1 MYSITKC
8 VRDVAPLQLLKSRR
22 HPEVSYVNRKL
33 LSFAIKFAVS
43 AILLWLL
50 ARGID
55 IDAVG
60 RQMAGADPLW
70 LIIAVFLAAAVI
82 PMAAI
87 RWQMVTQAIREPV
100 STRDAMS
107 ITTIGW
113 FFNQT
118 LPSTIGGD
126 AVRVYLAYRT
136 GITKTGAIHGILL
149 DRLMGL
155 FVVLALATIFLAPLL
170 AGLDVD
176 FQKWFLIAFIVAGY
190 GGYAV
195 LFLVSAGFAT
205 RLDNIRLGKLL
216 RDLSRAAR
224 ATLLSLSPGGIILVI
239 SVVLQIVQIASVYA
253 IAVAVGVEVGFTAI
267 MIALPAVLLVSSLP
281 ISLAGWGVREQS
293 MVLALG
299 AMGMGSTDALA
310 ISVLLGLS
318 WIVIGLP
325 GALVWL
331 GHRRRGEHLGQA
343 VEASATSAD

>member
-1 MYSITKC
+1 MKHLIG
-8 VRDVAPLQLLKSRR
+8 R
-22 HPEVSYVNRKL
+22 L

-43 AILLWLL
+43 VGLLWLL

-55 IDAVG
+55 LEAVG
-60 RQMAGADPLW
+60 RQIVGADPLL
-70 LIIAVFLAAAVI
+70 LIVAVLLAAAVL

-87 RWQMVTQAIREPV
+87 RWQLVTRAIHQPV
-100 STRDAMS
+100 SVRDAMS

-126 AVRVYLAYRT
+126 AVRIFLAWRT
-136 GITKTGAIHGILL
+136 GITKTGAIHGIVL

-155 FVVLALATIFLAPLL
+155 FVVLALATLFLQPLL
-170 AGLDVD
+170 SGLSDV
-176 FQKWFLIAFIVAGY
+176 FQKWFLVAFIAAGY
-190 GGYAV
+190 AGYFL
-195 LFLVSAGFAT
+195 LFAMTGTFAAW
-205 RLDNIRLGKLL
+205 LDNIRVVRLV
-216 RDLSRAAR
+216 RALSRDAR
-224 ATLLSLSPGGIILVI
+224 ETLLSLSPGGVILVI
-239 SVVLQIVQIASVYA
+239 SVVLQIVQIASVYV
-253 IAVAVGVEVGFTAI
+253 IAVALGIDVSFTAI
-267 MIALPAVLLVSSLP
+267 MIALPAVLLISSLP

-299 AMGMGSTDALA
+299 AMGVAATDALA

-331 GHRRRGEHLGQA
+331 GYRRQGQRLGRA
-343 VEASATSAD
+343 VHASSDMAD

>member
-1 MYSITKC
+1 MN
-8 VRDVAPLQLLKSRR
+8 RR
-22 HPEVSYVNRKL
+22 L
-33 LSFAIKFAVS
+33 ISFVIKFAVS

-55 IDAVG
+55 LNAVG

-70 LIIAVFLAAAVI
+70 LVIALILAAAII
-82 PMAAI
+82 PMAAY
-87 RWQMVTQAIREPV
+87 RWRLVTQAIGAPL

-170 AGLDVD
+170 SGLTAD
-176 FQKWFLIAFIVAGY
+176 FQKWFLIIFIVAGY

-195 LFLVSAGFAT
+195 LFLISGRFAE
-205 RLDNIRLGKLL
+205 RLDNIRLGRL
-216 RDLSRAAR
+216 AR
-224 ATLLSLSPGGIILVI
+224 ALSHDARETLLMLSPGGVILVI
-239 SVVLQIVQIASVYA
+239 SVVLQTVQIASVYA
-253 IAVAVGVEVGFTAI
+253 IAVALGTDVSFAAV
-267 MIALPAVLLVSSLP
+267 MIALPAVLLISSLP
-281 ISLAGWGVREQS
+281 VSLAGWGVREQS

-299 AMGMGSTDALA
+299 AMGVGATEALA
-310 ISVLLGLS
+310 ISVVLGLS
-318 WIVIGLP
+318 WIVIGVP

-331 GHRRRGEHLGQA
+331 GYRRQGRRLSDA
-343 VEASATSAD
+343 VEAGTDLAD

>member
-1 MYSITKC
+1 VK
-8 VRDVAPLQLLKSRR
+8 
-22 HPEVSYVNRKL
+22 HVNGRL

-43 AILLWLL
+43 AVLLWLL

-55 IDAVG
+55 LNAVG
-60 RQMAGADPLW
+60 QQMAGANPLW
-70 LIIAVFLAAAVI
+70 LVIALVLGGSVI

-87 RWQMVTQAIREPV
+87 RWQLVTQAIREPV
-100 STRDAMS
+100 TTRDAMS

-136 GITKTGAIHGILL
+136 GITKTGAIHGIVL

-155 FVVLALATIFLAPLL
+155 FVVLGLATIFLAPLL
-170 AGLDVD
+170 SGLTVD
-176 FQKWFLIAFIVAGY
+176 FQKWFLIAFIIAGY
-190 GGYAV
+190 GAYAV
-195 LFLVSAGFAT
+195 LFLISGGFAE
-205 RLDNIRLGKLL
+205 RLDNFRLGRLV
-216 RDLSRAAR
+216 RALSKDAR
-224 ATLLSLSPGGIILVI
+224 ATLLTVSPGGVILVI

-253 IAVAVGVEVGFTAI
+253 IAAALGIKVSFAVI
-267 MIALPAVLLVSSLP
+267 MIALPAVLLISSLP
-281 ISLAGWGVREQS
+281 VSLAGWGVREQS

-299 AMGMGSTDALA
+299 AMGMASTDALA
-310 ISVLLGLS
+310 ISVVLGLS

-331 GHRRRGEHLGQA
+331 AYRRQGQRLTES
-343 VEASATSAD
+343 VEAGTLSAD

>member
-1 MYSITKC
+1 MN
-8 VRDVAPLQLLKSRR
+8 RR
-22 HPEVSYVNRKL
+22 L
-33 LSFAIKFAVS
+33 LSFAIKFSVS

-60 RQMAGADPLW
+60 QQMAGADPLW
-70 LIIAVFLAAAVI
+70 LLIALLLAAAVL

-87 RWQMVTQAIREPV
+87 RWHLVTRAIREPV
-100 STRDAMS
+100 STRDALS
-107 ITTIGW
+107 ITAIGW

-126 AVRVYLAYRT
+126 AVRVVLAYRT
-136 GITKTGAIHGILL
+136 GISKTGAIHGIVL

-155 FVVLALATIFLAPLL
+155 FVVLALATIFLPPLL
-170 AGLDVD
+170 SGLGADI
-176 FQKWFLIAFIVAGY
+176 QKWFLVTFIGAGFAGY
-190 GGYAV
+190 VV
-195 LFLVSAGFAT
+195 LFLVSGGFAE
-205 RLDNIRLGKLL
+205 RLDNIRLGRLL
-216 RDLSRAAR
+216 RALSRDAR
-224 ATLLSLSPGGIILVI
+224 TTLLSLSPGGVILVI

-253 IAVAVGVEVGFTAI
+253 IAVAVGVDVSFTAI
-267 MIALPAVLLVSSLP
+267 MIALPAVLLISSLP

-299 AMGMGSTDALA
+299 AMGVASTDALA
-310 ISVLLGLS
+310 VSVLLGLS

-331 GHRRRGEHLGQA
+331 GHRRQGQTLDQA
-343 VEASATSAD
+343 VETGANNAD

>member
-1 MYSITKC
+1 M
-8 VRDVAPLQLLKSRR
+8 SRR
-22 HPEVSYVNRKL
+22 L
-33 LSFAIKFAVS
+33 LSFAFKFAVS
-43 AILLWLL
+43 AVLMWLL
-50 ARGID
+50 VRGID
-55 IDAVG
+55 VEAVG
-60 RQMAGADPLW
+60 RQMASADPLW
-70 LIIAVFLAAAVI
+70 LIIAVILGGAVI

-87 RWQMVTQAIREPV
+87 RWRLVTQAIREPV

-155 FVVLALATIFLAPLL
+155 FVVLAMATLFLAPLL
-170 AGLDVD
+170 AGLTVD

-195 LFLVSAGFAT
+195 LFLISGGFAG
-205 RLDNIRLGKLL
+205 RLDNLHLGRLV
-216 RDLSRAAR
+216 RALSRDAR
-224 ATLLSLSPGGIILVI
+224 ATLLTLSPGIVILVI
-239 SVVLQIVQIASVYA
+239 SVILQIVQIASVYI
-253 IAVAVGVEVGFTAI
+253 IAVALGIEVSFAAI
-267 MIALPAVLLVSSLP
+267 MIAVPAVLLISSLP
-281 ISLAGWGVREQS
+281 VSLAGWGVREQS

-299 AMGMGSTDALA
+299 AMGVAATDALA
-310 ISVLLGLS
+310 ISVVLGLS

-331 GHRRRGEHLGQA
+331 AYRRQGQHLS
-343 VEASATSAD
+343 EASTDLAD

>member
-1 MYSITKC
+1 MN
-8 VRDVAPLQLLKSRR
+8 RR
-22 HPEVSYVNRKL
+22 L

-60 RQMAGADPLW
+60 QQMAGADPLW
-70 LIIAVFLAAAVI
+70 LLIALLLAAAVL

-87 RWQMVTQAIREPV
+87 RWRLVTRAIREPV
-100 STRDAMS
+100 STREALS
-107 ITTIGW
+107 ITAIGW

-126 AVRVYLAYRT
+126 AVRVVLAYRT
-136 GITKTGAIHGILL
+136 GISKTGAIHGIVL

-155 FVVLALATIFLAPLL
+155 FVVLALATIFLPPLL
-170 AGLDVD
+170 SGLDAD
-176 FQKWFLIAFIVAGY
+176 FQKWFLVVFIGLGFA
-190 GGYAV
+190 GYAV
-195 LFLVSAGFAT
+195 LFLVSGSFAE
-205 RLDNIRLGKLL
+205 RLDNIRLGRLL
-216 RDLSRAAR
+216 RALSRDAR
-224 ATLLSLSPGGIILVI
+224 TTLLSFSPGGVILAI

-253 IAVAVGVEVGFTAI
+253 IEVAVGVDVGFTAI
-267 MIALPAVLLVSSLP
+267 MIALPAVLLISSLP

-299 AMGMGSTDALA
+299 AMGVAATDALA
-310 ISVLLGLS
+310 VSVLMGLS

-331 GHRRRGEHLGQA
+331 GHRRQGQTLDQA
-343 VEASATSAD
+343 VETGSDLAD

>member
-1 MYSITKC
+1 M
-8 VRDVAPLQLLKSRR
+8 
-22 HPEVSYVNRKL
+22 HVNRQSI
-33 LSFAIKFAVS
+33 SFTIKCAVS

-55 IDAVG
+55 LDAVG

-70 LIIAVFLAAAVI
+70 LSVALILAALAV

-87 RWQMVTQAIREPV
+87 RWQLVARAIGAPMTPRN
-100 STRDAMS
+100 ALS
-107 ITTIGW
+107 ITAIGW

-136 GITKTGAIHGILL
+136 GISKTAAIHSILL

-155 FVVLALATIFLAPLL
+155 FVVLTMATIFLAPILS
-170 AGLDVD
+170 GLDAA
-176 FQKWFLIAFIVAGY
+176 FQKWFLVVFIVAGY
-190 GGYAV
+190 GGYTV
-195 LFLVSAGFAT
+195 LFLLSGEFAK
-205 RLDNIRLGKLL
+205 RLDSLRLGRLT
-216 RDLSRAAR
+216 RDLSRDAR
-224 ATLLSLSPGGIILVI
+224 ATLLSLSPGGVILVV
-239 SVVLQIVQIASVYA
+239 SVTLQIVQIASVFA
-253 IAVAVGVEVGFTAI
+253 IAVAVGVEVSFTAV

-299 AMGMGSTDALA
+299 AVGVAATDALA

-325 GALVWL
+325 GAIVWL
-331 GHRRRGEHLGQA
+331 AHRRQGEGLSEAAEASAHSADLDLIATPHRRR
-343 VEASATSAD
+343 

>member
-1 MYSITKC
+1 MN
-8 VRDVAPLQLLKSRR
+8 RR
-22 HPEVSYVNRKL
+22 L
-33 LSFAIKFAVS
+33 ISFVIKFAVS

-50 ARGID
+50 ALGID
-55 IDAVG
+55 LNAVG

-70 LIIAVFLAAAVI
+70 LVIALLLAAAVI
-82 PMAAI
+82 PMAAY
-87 RWQMVTQAIREPV
+87 RWRLVTQAIGAPL

-170 AGLDVD
+170 AGLTAD
-176 FQKWFLIAFIVAGY
+176 FQKWFLIIFIVAGY

-195 LFLVSAGFAT
+195 LFLISGRFAE
-205 RLDNIRLGKLL
+205 RLDNIRLGWLA
-216 RDLSRAAR
+216 RALSHDAR
-224 ATLLSLSPGGIILVI
+224 ATLLTLSPGGVILAI

-253 IAVAVGVEVGFTAI
+253 IAVALGIEVSFAAV
-267 MIALPAVLLVSSLP
+267 MIALPAVLLISSLP
-281 ISLAGWGVREQS
+281 VSLAGWGVREQS

-299 AMGMGSTDALA
+299 AMGVGATEALA
-310 ISVLLGLS
+310 ISVVLGLS
-318 WIVIGLP
+318 WIVIGVP

-331 GHRRRGEHLGQA
+331 GYRRQGRRLSDA
-343 VEASATSAD
+343 VEAGTDLAD

>member
-1 MYSITKC
+1 MF
-8 VRDVAPLQLLKSRR
+8 APLYTKVK
-22 HPEVSYVNRKL
+22 HVSGRL
-33 LSFAIKFAVS
+33 FSFAIKFAVS

-55 IDAVG
+55 VEAVG

-70 LIIAVFLAAAVI
+70 LIIAVILGGAVI

-87 RWQMVTQAIREPV
+87 RWRLVTQAIREPV
-100 STRDAMS
+100 STRNTLS

-170 AGLDVD
+170 AGLTAG

-190 GGYAV
+190 GGYIV
-195 LFLVSAGFAT
+195 LFLISGGFAS
-205 RLDNIRLGKLL
+205 RLDNIGLGRLA
-216 RDLSRAAR
+216 RALSRDAR
-224 ATLLSLSPGGIILVI
+224 ATLLTLSPGGVILVI
-239 SVVLQIVQIASVYA
+239 SVVLQIVQIASVYV
-253 IAVAVGVEVGFTAI
+253 IAVALGLDVSFATI
-267 MIALPAVLLVSSLP
+267 MIALPAVLLISSLP
-281 ISLAGWGVREQS
+281 VSLAGWGVREQS

-299 AMGMGSTDALA
+299 AMGVAATEALA
-310 ISVLLGLS
+310 ISVVLGLS

-331 GHRRRGEHLGQA
+331 AYRRRGEHLSEA
-343 VEASATSAD
+343 VEAGTNLAD

>member
-1 MYSITKC
+1 MNG
-8 VRDVAPLQLLKSRR
+8 R
-22 HPEVSYVNRKL
+22 L

-43 AILLWLL
+43 AVLLWLL

-55 IDAVG
+55 LNAVG
-60 RQMAGADPLW
+60 QQMAGASPLW
-70 LIIAVFLAAAVI
+70 LVIALVLGGSVI

-87 RWQMVTQAIREPV
+87 RWQLVTQAIREPV
-100 STRDAMS
+100 TTRDAMS

-136 GITKTGAIHGILL
+136 GITKTGAIHGIVL

-155 FVVLALATIFLAPLL
+155 FVVLAMATIFLVPLL
-170 AGLDVD
+170 SGLTVD
-176 FQKWFLIAFIVAGY
+176 FQKWFLIAFIIAGY
-190 GGYAV
+190 GAYAV
-195 LFLVSAGFAT
+195 LFLISGGFAE
-205 RLDNIRLGKLL
+205 RLDNFRLGRLV
-216 RDLSRAAR
+216 RALSKDAR
-224 ATLLSLSPGGIILVI
+224 ATLLTVSPGGVILVI

-253 IAVAVGVEVGFTAI
+253 IAVALGIEVSFAVI
-267 MIALPAVLLVSSLP
+267 MIALPAVLLISSLP
-281 ISLAGWGVREQS
+281 VSLAGWGVREQS

-299 AMGMGSTDALA
+299 AMGMASTDALA
-310 ISVLLGLS
+310 ISVVLGIS

-331 GHRRRGEHLGQA
+331 AYRRQGRHLSDA
-343 VEASATSAD
+343 VEAGARIAD

>member
-1 MYSITKC
+1 
-8 VRDVAPLQLLKSRR
+8 
-22 HPEVSYVNRKL
+22 VNRRL
-33 LSFAIKFAVS
+33 ISFVIKFAVS

-50 ARGID
+50 ALGID
-55 IDAVG
+55 LNAVG

-70 LIIAVFLAAAVI
+70 LVIALLLAAAVI
-82 PMAAI
+82 PMAAY
-87 RWQMVTQAIREPV
+87 RWRLVTQAIGAPL

-170 AGLDVD
+170 AGLTAD
-176 FQKWFLIAFIVAGY
+176 FQKWFLIIFIVAGY

-195 LFLVSAGFAT
+195 LFLISGRFAE
-205 RLDNIRLGKLL
+205 RLDNIRLGRLA
-216 RDLSRAAR
+216 RALSHDAR
-224 ATLLSLSPGGIILVI
+224 ATLLTLSPGGVILAI

-253 IAVAVGVEVGFTAI
+253 IAVALGIEVSFAAV
-267 MIALPAVLLVSSLP
+267 MIALPAVLLISSLP
-281 ISLAGWGVREQS
+281 VSLAGWGVREQS

-299 AMGMGSTDALA
+299 AMGVGATEALA
-310 ISVLLGLS
+310 ISVVLGLS
-318 WIVIGLP
+318 WIVIGVP

-331 GHRRRGEHLGQA
+331 GYRRQGRRLSDA
-343 VEASATSAD
+343 VEAGTDLAD

>member
-1 MYSITKC
+1 MN
-8 VRDVAPLQLLKSRR
+8 RR
-22 HPEVSYVNRKL
+22 L

-43 AILLWLL
+43 AVLLWLL

-55 IDAVG
+55 VDAVG
-60 RQMAGADPLW
+60 RQMAGADPLM
-70 LIIAVFLAAAVI
+70 LIVGVILAAAVI
-82 PMAAI
+82 PMAAV
-87 RWQMVTQAIREPV
+87 RWQMVSQAISQPV
-100 STRDAMS
+100 SLRDTQS
-107 ITTIGW
+107 ISWIGW

-126 AVRVYLAYRT
+126 AVRAYLAYRT
-136 GITKTGAIHGILL
+136 GITKKGAIHGILL

-170 AGLDVD
+170 AGITVN

-190 GGYAV
+190 GGYTV
-195 LFLVSAGFAT
+195 LFLTSARFAKP
-205 RLDNIRLGKLL
+205 LDNFRLG
-216 RDLSRAAR
+216 RMARELSRDAR
-224 ATLLSLSPGGIILVI
+224 GTLLSLSPGGVILTI
-239 SVVLQIVQIASVYA
+239 SVVLQIVQNASVYA
-253 IAVAVGVEVGFTAI
+253 IAVAVGVEVSFYAI
-267 MIALPAVLLVSSLP
+267 MVAVPAVLLISSLP

-299 AMGMGSTDALA
+299 AMGVGSTDALA

-331 GHRRRGEHLGQA
+331 GHRRQGESLEDA
-343 VEASATSAD
+343 AELSSEPAE

>member
-1 MYSITKC
+1 MN
-8 VRDVAPLQLLKSRR
+8 RR
-22 HPEVSYVNRKL
+22 L
-33 LSFAIKFAVS
+33 LSLGFKFSVS

-60 RQMAGADPLW
+60 RQMAGADPIW
-70 LIIAVFLAAAVI
+70 LIIALVLAAAVL

-87 RWQMVTQAIREPV
+87 RWQLVTRAIGEPV
-100 STRDAMS
+100 TPSDALS
-107 ITTIGW
+107 ITAIGW

-126 AVRVYLAYRT
+126 AVRVILAYRS
-136 GITKTGAIHGILL
+136 GISKTAAIHGILL

-155 FVVLALATIFLAPLL
+155 FVVLALATLFLTPLL
-170 AGLDVD
+170 TGLTAD
-176 FQKWFLIAFIVAGY
+176 FQKWFLVAFIVAGY
-190 GGYAV
+190 AGYAV
-195 LFLVSAGFAT
+195 LLLISAPFAG
-205 RLDNIRLGKLL
+205 RLDGFRLGAL
-216 RDLSRAAR
+216 AR
-224 ATLLSLSPGGIILVI
+224 ALSLDARKTLLSLSPGSVILVI

-253 IAVAVGVEVGFTAI
+253 IAVAVGVEVSFTTI
-267 MIALPAVLLVSSLP
+267 MIALPAVLLISSLP
-281 ISLAGWGVREQS
+281 VSLAGWGVREQS

-299 AMGMGSTDALA
+299 AMGVGATDALA

-331 GHRRRGEHLGQA
+331 GHRRQGESLDRGINPLPAGESG
-343 VEASATSAD
+343 ER

>member
-1 MYSITKC
+1 
-8 VRDVAPLQLLKSRR
+8 
-22 HPEVSYVNRKL
+22 VNRRL
-33 LSFAIKFAVS
+33 ISFVIKFAVS

-50 ARGID
+50 ALGID
-55 IDAVG
+55 LNAVG
-60 RQMAGADPLW
+60 RRMAGADPLW
-70 LIIAVFLAAAVI
+70 LVIALLLAAAVI
-82 PMAAI
+82 PMAAY
-87 RWQMVTQAIREPV
+87 RWRLVTQAIGAPL

-170 AGLDVD
+170 AGLTAD
-176 FQKWFLIAFIVAGY
+176 FQKWFLIIFIVAGY

-195 LFLVSAGFAT
+195 LFLISGRFAE
-205 RLDNIRLGKLL
+205 RLDNIRLGRLA
-216 RDLSRAAR
+216 RALSHDAR
-224 ATLLSLSPGGIILVI
+224 ATLLTLSPGGVILAI

-253 IAVAVGVEVGFTAI
+253 IAVALGIEVSFAAV
-267 MIALPAVLLVSSLP
+267 MIALPAVLLISSLP
-281 ISLAGWGVREQS
+281 VSLAGWGVREQS

-299 AMGMGSTDALA
+299 AMGVGATEALA
-310 ISVLLGLS
+310 ISVVLGLS
-318 WIVIGLP
+318 WIVIGVP

-331 GHRRRGEHLGQA
+331 GYRRQGRRLSDA
-343 VEASATSAD
+343 VEAGTDLAD

>member
-1 MYSITKC
+1 
-8 VRDVAPLQLLKSRR
+8 
-22 HPEVSYVNRKL
+22 VSGRL
-33 LSFAIKFAVS
+33 FSFSIKFAVS
-43 AILLWLL
+43 AVLLWLL

-55 IDAVG
+55 LEAVG

-70 LIIAVFLAAAVI
+70 LVVAVILAAAVI

-87 RWQMVTQAIREPV
+87 RWQLVTRAIREPV

-155 FVVLALATIFLAPLL
+155 FVVLALATIFLTPLL
-170 AGLDVD
+170 SGLTVD
-176 FQKWFLIAFIVAGY
+176 FQKWFLTAFIVAGY
-190 GGYAV
+190 GAYAV
-195 LFLVSAGFAT
+195 LFLISGRFAE
-205 RLDNIRLGKLL
+205 RLENIRLGRLV
-216 RDLSRAAR
+216 RALSHDAR
-224 ATLLSLSPGGIILVI
+224 ATLLTLSPGGVILVI

-253 IAVAVGVEVGFTAI
+253 IAVALGIEVSFAAI
-267 MIALPAVLLVSSLP
+267 MIALPAVLLISSLP
-281 ISLAGWGVREQS
+281 VSLAGWGVREQS

-299 AMGMGSTDALA
+299 AMGVATTEALA
-310 ISVLLGLS
+310 ISVVLGLS

-331 GHRRRGEHLGQA
+331 AYRRQGRHLSEA
-343 VEASATSAD
+343 VETGAHSAD